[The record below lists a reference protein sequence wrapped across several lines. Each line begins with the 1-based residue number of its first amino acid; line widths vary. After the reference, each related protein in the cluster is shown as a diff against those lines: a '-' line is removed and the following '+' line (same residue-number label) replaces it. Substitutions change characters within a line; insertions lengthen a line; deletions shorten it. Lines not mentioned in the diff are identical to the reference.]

1 MGVSMDWATL
11 LGAYAPPLLS
21 HLAEEVAKHAGSAKA
36 KRKGDGLTREK
47 ILGAESG
54 QRQQLVET
62 FLIEQVARVLRSSP
76 SKLDPHQPLTK
87 LGIDSLMAVE
97 LKNRVELDLEVTI
110 PVTAL
115 LQGPTLAQLATL
127 LLEQLNTP
135 TISVPAPA
143 LAQQEIA
150 EQLLAKVDQLSD
162 TEVDSLLRQVIDDE
176 AMENKLKEQEVMG

>member
-1 MGVSMDWATL
+1 
-11 LGAYAPPLLS
+11 
-21 HLAEEVAKHAGSAKA
+21 
-36 KRKGDGLTREK
+36 
-47 ILGAESG
+47 
-54 QRQQLVET
+54 
-62 FLIEQVARVLRSSP
+62 
-76 SKLDPHQPLTK
+76 
-87 LGIDSLMAVE
+87 
-97 LKNRVELDLEVTI
+97 VTI